1 MNRITKTFQFGKIG
15 LYGKRKINLVEVE
28 VALEGYSTK
37 AVFTSCATV
46 WNQSKTDCILAGQCL
61 DTLVPYLKD
70 NKLFMKIHRLWKLY
84 HLNNMKAGTPKQEAV
99 VEEYL
104 KDHKYDYKEVCDYL
118 ESINLLEDNGYK
130 YGSSWLYA
138 PIPENDLEEIRELLK

>member
-28 VALEGYSTK
+28 ICLEETDK
-37 AVFTSCATV
+37 PVFTASATV
-46 WNQSKTDCILAGQCL
+46 WNRSKTDCILAGQCL

-70 NKLFMKIHRLWKLY
+70 NELFMKIHRFWKLF
-84 HLNNMKAGTPKQEAV
+84 HLNNMKAGTPKQEAA

-130 YGSSWLYA
+130 YGTSWLYE